1 MIEPEYPEA
10 ALVETSKPV
19 GAVTKILVGMLV
31 PLTVKLCSVEAV
43 PVHAVN
49 ADNDVTL
56 TVIAGLKTVTDWVV
70 EQPLALL

>member
-1 MIEPEYPEA
+1 M
-10 ALVETSKPV
+10 ETSKPV

-49 ADNDVTL
+49 ADKEVAL
-56 TVIAGLKTVTDWVV
+56 TVIDGLYTVTDCVA